1 MSRIGRYIT
10 SATSYH
16 GNNLSSVSPLNKNV
30 CILTSPEKNADNV
43 FLPYNVKHISS
54 RCCMRSWRRHSCK
67 VGRCRKMR
75 KSGRS
80 WCGGSLSRPPSCSCT
95 LSRGGSPCKGELQ
108 LIECHKKYGLEAD
121 WYLWGRPAL
130 VELTLELYFSV
141 LYVDEE
147 AEEPVVLRGE
157 RVVDKEE
164 ETWRAM
170 SRSMSDNVD
179 LLLRPE
185 EKPPA

>member
-1 MSRIGRYIT
+1 M
-10 SATSYH
+10 
-16 GNNLSSVSPLNKNV
+16 
-30 CILTSPEKNADNV
+30 
-43 FLPYNVKHISS
+43 
-54 RCCMRSWRRHSCK
+54 
-67 VGRCRKMR
+67 
-75 KSGRS
+75 
-80 WCGGSLSRPPSCSCT
+80 
-95 LSRGGSPCKGELQ
+95 
-108 LIECHKKYGLEAD
+108 
-121 WYLWGRPAL
+121 